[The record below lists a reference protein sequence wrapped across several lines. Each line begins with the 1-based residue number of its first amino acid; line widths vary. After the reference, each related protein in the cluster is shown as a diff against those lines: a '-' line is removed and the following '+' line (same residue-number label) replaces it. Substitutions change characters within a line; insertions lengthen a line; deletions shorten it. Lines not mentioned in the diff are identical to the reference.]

1 MKIHKKPLELIGI
14 RNITVSGRIGTGKTT
29 LAEHLAKKINWSVL
43 DGGKIFRKLTK
54 EMGEHIKDTHK
65 RPDGF
70 DIAYEEKIKKLLKEE
85 DNHVIQSHLAGFDAQ
100 GIDSVFKILVIC
112 RNEEGKDKTSVRI
125 DRLMNRDSIS
135 VEEAKEDVI
144 EREKQNLE
152 KFRRLY
158 AKNDPSWVYWDEKY
172 YDLVVNTYSLNQKE
186 ALNFVLKILAT
197 KQKLKLVSM

>member
-1 MKIHKKPLELIGI
+1 MKIHKKPVELPGI
-14 RNITVSGRIGTGKTT
+14 RNITISGRIGTGKTT
-29 LAEHLAKKINWSVL
+29 LAEHLARELNWNSL
-43 DGGKIFRKLTK
+43 DGGKIFRKLTH

-65 RPDGF
+65 RPDSL
-70 DIAYEEKIKKLLKEE
+70 DLAYEEKIKKLLKEE

-100 GIDSVFKILVIC
+100 GIKGVFKILVIC

-125 DRLMNRDSIS
+125 DRLMNRDSLS
-135 VEEAKEDVI
+135 LDDAKEEVI

-158 AKNDPSWVYWDEKY
+158 AKNDKNWVYWDEKY

-186 ALNFVLKILAT
+186 ALKFVLRKIGFN
-197 KQKLKLVSM
+197 